1 MFDVESVP
9 TGALAEIHNQHVDMI
24 RNPRDCDYQG
34 LYRSVY
40 KIKCELIK
48 RKIVS
53 EYVLEYRG
61 RL

>member
-1 MFDVESVP
+1 MILVENID
-9 TGALAEIHNQHVDMI
+9 THHLITIHNSVIQQVGKGKPHVKKSKQQFLSD
-24 RNPRDCDYQG
+24 
-34 LYRSVY
+34 
-40 KIKCELIK
+40 IKCELIK